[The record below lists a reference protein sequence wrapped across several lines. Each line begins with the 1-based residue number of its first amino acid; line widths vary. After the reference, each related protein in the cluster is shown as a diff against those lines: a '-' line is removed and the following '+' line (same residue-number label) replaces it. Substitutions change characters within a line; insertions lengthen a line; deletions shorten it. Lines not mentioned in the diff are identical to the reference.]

1 MAKLWQRSK
10 DPKTSPPVTEVP
22 PARFTITSPTI
33 IFLPGIFTTDGKPA
47 HIAEGLDEIEGL
59 LKNQPALQA
68 KPKLY
73 ALTHKA
79 LCTAF
84 NIAAYNAR
92 PQTACGREAKKT
104 AKDLILPLVTK
115 DGKPLPEAQARA
127 NLRNVTLVAYSA
139 GTVFAQEIYNASLAQ
154 MTAAGYAEKTA
165 RDILQEIVL
174 VSMATV
180 SRPGD
185 EDNRFTTLY
194 LAAGNDIAVRA
205 KNKVW
210 RPVKELFAIDG
221 RDLKIQELS
230 KASLFITAY
239 IDKKMWHWR
248 EDDTGAL
255 TKADIPP
262 LMPKRSGISSNHEMP
277 HYTTSDDGHNAFSR
291 LVLNGIVNAV
301 NRRQQPSPAD
311 LLAPVTAKSPQEAA
325 AYRVRIDKARLTPA
339 AANDFEKQAGRKK
352 KKNDPKKPKTNKPKS
367 GPPKRAA

>member
-10 DPKTSPPVTEVP
+10 DPKTSKPVTEVNP
-22 PARFTITSPTI
+22 SHLQINSPTI

-47 HIAEGLDEIEGL
+47 HIAEGLAEIENL
-59 LKNQPALQA
+59 LKHQPALKT
-68 KPKLY
+68 KPKIF

-79 LCTAF
+79 LCSAF
-84 NIAAYNAR
+84 NIASYNAK
-92 PQTACGREAKKT
+92 PQTACGREAKKA
-104 AKDLILPLVTK
+104 AKDIILPLVIK
-115 DGKPLPEAQARA
+115 NGKPLPEAEARA
-127 NLRNVTLVAYSA
+127 NLRNLTLAAYSA
-139 GTVFAQEIYNASLAQ
+139 GTVFAQEIYNASLLH
-154 MTAAGYAEKTA
+154 MTAAGYSEKSA
-165 RDILQEIVL
+165 RDLLQEITL

-180 SRPGD
+180 SRPA
-185 EDNRFTTLY
+185 EETARFTTLY

-221 RDLKIQELS
+221 RDLRIQEMS
-230 KASLFITAY
+230 ATSLFITAY

-262 LMPKRSGISSNHEMP
+262 LMPKRTGISSNHEMP

-291 LVLNGIVNAV
+291 LVLNGLVNAV
-301 NRRQQPSPAD
+301 NRDKKLSPLD
-311 LLAPVTAKSPQEAA
+311 LLAPVTAKSPEDAA
-325 AYRVRIDKARLTPA
+325 QYRARIDKARLTPS
-339 AANDFEKQAGRKK
+339 AANDFEKKSGRKK
-352 KKNDPKKPKTNKPKS
+352 KKDNSKKHKS

>member
-1 MAKLWQRSK
+1 MLSMAKLWQRSK
-10 DPKTSPPVTEVP
+10 DPKTSKPVTEVQ
-22 PARFTITSPTI
+22 PAHSKINSPTI

-47 HIAEGLDEIEGL
+47 HVAEGLDEIETL
-59 LKNQPALQA
+59 LKNQPALQQ

-84 NIAAYNAR
+84 NIAAYNAS
-92 PQTACGREAKKT
+92 PQTACGREAKKIV
-104 AKDLILPLVTK
+104 KDMILPLVVK
-115 DGKPLPEAQARA
+115 DGKPLPEHEARA
-127 NLRNVTLVAYSA
+127 NLRNLTLVAYSA
-139 GTVFAQEIYNASLAQ
+139 GTVFAQEIYNASLRQ
-154 MTAAGYAEKTA
+154 MTAAGYSEKSA
-165 RDILQEIVL
+165 RDILQEVVL
-174 VSMATV
+174 ISMAAV
-180 SRPGD
+180 SRPSD
-185 EDNRFTTLY
+185 EGGRFTTLY

-230 KASLFITAY
+230 PTGLFITAY

-262 LMPKRSGISSNHEMP
+262 LMPRGTGISSNHEMP
-277 HYTTSDDGHNAFSR
+277 HYTTSDDAHNAFSR
-291 LVLNGIVNAV
+291 LVLNGLINAV
-301 NRRQQPSPAD
+301 NRIKQPLPSE
-311 LLAPVTAKSPQEAA
+311 LLAPVTARNPEEAA
-325 AYRVRIDKARLTPA
+325 AYRARIDKARLTPA
-339 AANDFEKQAGRKK
+339 AANDFEKKAGRKK
-352 KKNDPKKPKTNKPKS
+352 KKDNPKKPKS